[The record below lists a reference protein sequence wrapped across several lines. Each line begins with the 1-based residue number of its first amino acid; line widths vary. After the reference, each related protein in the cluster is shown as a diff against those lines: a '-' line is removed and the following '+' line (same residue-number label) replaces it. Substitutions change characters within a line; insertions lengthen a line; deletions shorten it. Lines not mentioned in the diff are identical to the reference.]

1 MVQYKYRKGKGECG
15 MAKQIEISKQRYPYS
30 TQQCPYKSS
39 FRRRTESEELFD
51 IPPELFFPEWDMP
64 QWMTDEFLENLFN
77 LIQDALTEET
87 LDANRKAYDLWR
99 NEMKKRTK

>member
-51 IPPELFFPEWDMP
+51 IPP
-64 QWMTDEFLENLFN
+64 
-77 LIQDALTEET
+77 
-87 LDANRKAYDLWR
+87 
-99 NEMKKRTK
+99 

>member
-1 MVQYKYRKGKGECG
+1 